1 MLHLLFRLGEQ
12 EVTLL
17 VSLSRTQCA
26 VPSGL
31 PASSASAAPRRYA
44 DACSATPNA
53 ASGLSC
59 RTLYIRSAS
68 TGHVA
73 HARRGSRAETQ
84 FGLRHSARFSDGRG
98 WPMRPFR
105 PLRMHAGIMHR
116 SDATDDATKR
126 TATAH
131 ASRRTVRSSM
141 AWHGMRQLRH
151 TYLEL
156 ECPQALL
163 LAMRDARVRR
173 QRDRALGIRHLRV
186 LPCVM
191 LRVYSHTFMVHV
203 ARPCAMGHGV
213 PCRPS
218 PSPWHS
224 RSRTQPGP

>member
-1 MLHLLFRLGEQ
+1 MLHLIFRLGKQ

-31 PASSASAAPRRYA
+31 PASSASAAPRRYT

-68 TGHVA
+68 TGHLA

-84 FGLRHSARFSDGRG
+84 FGLSHSARRDGRG
-98 WPMRPFR
+98 WSMRPFR
-105 PLRMHAGIMHR
+105 PLRMHAGIMQH

-131 ASRRTVRSSM
+131 VSRRTVRSSM
-141 AWHGMRQLRH
+141 AWHATDSCGTPGARMPTSPSAGHARCTRVSS
-151 TYLEL
+151 TGSR
-156 ECPQALL
+156 PWRSTSSGP
-163 LAMRDARVRR
+163 AMR
-173 QRDRALGIRHLRV
+173 
-186 LPCVM
+186 
-191 LRVYSHTFMVHV
+191 HV
-203 ARPCAMGHGV
+203 ARLQPHVHGACGKAMRQG
-213 PCRPS
+213 
-218 PSPWHS
+218 PWRALS
-224 RSRTQPGP
+224 SFAFALAFS